1 MTEQELERIV
11 QQLRQEFLGLRLQLP
26 AVLSKKR
33 AAEELSIS
41 VTKLMELVRC
51 GAVLTV
57 KIGKTKMIP
66 ASEVR
71 RLATPKS
78 MK

>member
-33 AAEELSIS
+33 AAEAFADVAAGPFFSRLFHHHII
-41 VTKLMELVRC
+41 T
-51 GAVLTV
+51 TH
-57 KIGKTKMIP
+57 KTHKEK
-66 ASEVR
+66 ANV
-71 RLATPKS
+71 
-78 MK
+78 